1 MVEIHQG
8 IVVQSQSLRSALED
22 GEHHFEISDN
32 IVSGMSASSTVV
44 LFSVYTVTGE
54 KSDIGDLKLRT
65 NQILGVVLASTWSG
79 SNGCAQARMYRSVQ

>member
-32 IVSGMSASSTVV
+32 IVSGMSASSTEV
-44 LFSVYTVTGE
+44 LFSVYTV
-54 KSDIGDLKLRT
+54 
-65 NQILGVVLASTWSG
+65 ILNWS
-79 SNGCAQARMYRSVQ
+79 